1 MTRVLGPE
9 NLEDPVGQ
17 HVRLD
22 FTTLR
27 ADQTIGQALSELR
40 QQQLAERIVY
50 FYAVDA
56 DQRLVGVVPTRR
68 LLMSNPDLTV
78 ADIMVDRVIAI
89 PASATV
95 LTACEFFIL
104 HRLLAFPV
112 VDEQG
117 KLLGL
122 VDVNM
127 LTGEMIGLAER
138 RSAEG
143 AFQIIGVHVALG
155 RKAPSWISFKDR
167 FPWLLCNISGGI
179 LCAFLAAWYEGILDQ
194 VIVLAMF
201 IPVVLALAESV
212 SIQSMTLTLQALQ
225 YERINW
231 KLILTSLRQE
241 FFTASM
247 LGAASGAIVAVLV
260 LGWKRQPEIAFAIG
274 LSIAL
279 AITAACLLGVILP
292 TLLRLFRDPKI
303 ASGPVVLATSDVIT
317 LLFYFSLARWLLG
330 S

>member
-1 MTRVLGPE
+1 MAKVIGPE
-9 NLEDPVGQ
+9 NLEDAVGN
-17 HVRLD
+17 HVRRD

-27 ADQTIGQALSELR
+27 ADQTVDQAMADLR
-40 QQQLAERIVY
+40 TQELAERIVY
-50 FYAVDA
+50 FYVVDTQ
-56 DQRLVGVVPTRR
+56 DRLVGVVPTRG
-68 LLMSNPDLTV
+68 LIMSNPGQKV
-78 ADIMVDRVIAI
+78 SDIMLDQVIAI

-127 LTGEMIGLAER
+127 LTGEIIGLAER

-143 AFQIIGVHVALG
+143 AFQTIGVHVALG
-155 RKAPSWISFKDR
+155 RKAPSWVSFKDR
-167 FPWLLCNISGGI
+167 FPWLLCNIVGGI
-179 LCAFLAAWYEGILDQ
+179 ICAVLAGVYEGVLDQ

-225 YERINW
+225 HERIDW
-231 KLILTSLRQE
+231 RLVLTNLRQE
-241 FFTASM
+241 FSTAGM
-247 LGAASGAIVAVLV
+247 LGLASGSIVAGAVLA
-260 LGWKRQPEIAFAIG
+260 WKRRPDVAMAIG
-274 LSIAL
+274 TSIAL
-279 AITAACLLGVILP
+279 SIVAACLLGIILP
-292 TLLRLFRDPKI
+292 ALLRLFRDPRV
-303 ASGPVVLATSDVIT
+303 ASGPVVLATADVIT
-317 LLFYFSLARWLLG
+317 LLFYFNIARWLLV
-330 S
+330 